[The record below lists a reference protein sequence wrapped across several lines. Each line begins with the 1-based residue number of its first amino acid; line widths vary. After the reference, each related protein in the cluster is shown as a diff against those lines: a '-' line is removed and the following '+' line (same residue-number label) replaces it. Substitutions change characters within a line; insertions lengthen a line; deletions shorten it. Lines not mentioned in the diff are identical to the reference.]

1 MKFVIQRVNNADV
14 TVDNKIVGSIGK
26 GFLILFGACETD
38 TADMLP
44 KFVDKIVKLRI
55 LQMKMVKPIFQSLM
69 LAENCSS

>member
-38 TADMLP
+38 TADMLQ
-44 KFVDKIVKLRI
+44 KFVDKI
-55 LQMKMVKPIFQSLM
+55 VKPIFQSLM
-69 LAENCSS
+69 LTENCSS